1 MTTVSALFDNATG
14 AQNAVR
20 DLVNHGFSRDRIN
33 VVASDA
39 AGEYAEYYGQDIPAD
54 DTLEGVA
61 TGALLGGLGG
71 FVLGLAALAIPGVG
85 PVLAAGPIA
94 SALIGAGAGA
104 VTGGLVGAL
113 VDLGLDDDMAGYYA
127 EGVRRGSILV
137 TANVPDNMTE
147 RATDILGR
155 YNPVDLNRRVAYWRE
170 HGWTQFDPEAKPY
183 SMTEIERE
191 RDRFGTYRM

>member
-1 MTTVSALFDNATG
+1 MTTVSALYDNSTD

-20 DLVNHGFSRDRIN
+20 DLVNHGFSRDRVN
-33 VVASDA
+33 VIASDA

-104 VTGGLVGAL
+104 VTGGMVGAL
-113 VDLGLDDDMAGYYA
+113 VDLGLDEDMAGYYA

-147 RATDILGR
+147 RATDILAR
-155 YNPVDLNRRVAYWRE
+155 YNPVDLNRRVGYWRE
-170 HGWTQFDPEAKPY
+170 HGWTQFDPEAEPY
-183 SMTEIERE
+183 NLTEIERE
-191 RDRFGTYRM
+191 RERFTTYRM